1 MAIIGRDKLLAA
13 SYGWHT
19 AFNDQLSKASPKY
32 EKISMVVPSDNPV
45 EVYRWLNSV
54 PQMEKWLGDR
64 KIAKLAAEGM
74 QIANEDW
81 ANGVELERDDLR
93 DDKLGMVE
101 TRVRQCADTG
111 PATINK
117 AVFSLL
123 DGAFSAA
130 GGLTWDGQYLIDTD
144 HTGSTEHGQGS
155 QSNHGTAVLNEA
167 NFENALVQ
175 MMALKSDRSEQLD
188 VFPKILVT
196 GVTGATWKAARHL
209 LQSDMNEAGTGKN
222 LNENLVEHVWS
233 QYITGPKWFLIDPRI
248 PPIIVQIRQQA
259 EFRAPVT
266 DFDDFYAFM
275 RKTLYY
281 GADMTFGTG
290 PAFWQGIFGSTG
302 AG

>member
-19 AFNDQLSKASPKY
+19 AFNDQLTKVAPKY
-32 EKISMVVPSDNPV
+32 EKIAMVVPSDNAV
-45 EVYRWLNSV
+45 ELYRWLNSV

-74 QIANEDW
+74 QITNEDY
-81 ANGVELERDDLR
+81 ANGVELDRDDLR

-101 TRVRQCADTG
+101 KRVRQCADAG
-111 PATINK
+111 PAAIDR
-117 AVFSLL
+117 AVFTRL
-123 DGAFSAA
+123 DNSFTAA
-130 GGLTWDGQYLIDTD
+130 GGLTWDGQYIVDTD
-144 HTGSTEHGQGS
+144 HVASSQHGQTS
-155 QSNHGTAVLNEA
+155 QSNHGTAALAEA
-167 NFENALVQ
+167 SFENALVA
-175 MMALKSDRSEQLD
+175 MMGLKSDTSELLD

-196 GVTGATWKAARHL
+196 GVTGTVWKAARNL
-209 LQSDMNEAGTGKN
+209 LQSDMNAAGSGKN
-222 LNENLVEHVWS
+222 LNEGIVEHVWS
-233 QYITGPKWFLIDPRI
+233 QYITGNHWFLIDPRL

-290 PAFWQGIFGSTG
+290 PAFWQGIYGSDGTT
-302 AG
+302 